1 LFTSEIKHKHM
12 KHYQSEFDGQKEF
25 YERVSINPDLSHYT
39 DGLDRGN
46 LYENKLDISN
56 IYKVLFQA
64 IKYAS
69 RIRIRGEKLPANLIL
84 NDLNKE
90 VAYIF
95 KSKDLLQDIEKIYF
109 GAASRGNDEY
119 KTEAPYKTVDYSTPN
134 GLLELLT
141 YVNSEEFV
149 KYHVNSSNIVG
160 LSQQYYKSN
169 PDKDAFING
178 DKAEIRHPKV
188 LSDRIIP
195 YAKKNNMEFK
205 GIMDCLNPGLL
216 QREQGAYYT
225 PPAYVAEMQKNLIQ
239 AVKEVPSGMDY
250 VVIDRCAGTG
260 NLEDGLPEEILGHCI
275 LSTIEFNEYVIL
287 NYKYGDKCQVVIPNT
302 DALAYDIIPAE
313 QDGGKITNDYVR
325 EKVND
330 DNCVVILM
338 ENPPYSEVAAG
349 SVQKTGK
356 KENLWK
362 KSWVYSQMEIEC
374 SGVVLNDLTNLFI
387 WSGFKYYLRKQ
398 EDSYILF
405 SPTKYWRTQGLADK
419 VFRAGF
425 LCNRKEFHAD
435 QGSAIGCIWWQ
446 NIEDTKTESLSL
458 TPYDIVSNSA
468 QRAADDITIRKAYKN
483 FTSAFDNRRFK
494 NDAKGIICERDGR
507 EFENDGR
514 KSYID
519 PIFNKNIVAYLCVS
533 NFQIDRKDVVLTR
546 CGLYKAHGFYVR
558 SDNFVEK
565 LPLFVAATFPYDKW
579 YKTDIYS
586 KSLDGGDAYLKDKDF
601 LKKCLIYTSLTPKNK
616 CRSLKG
622 SDKKYYVNE
631 LCFDGEKT
639 LAKKALRDYEKNG
652 FPLDDQEKNLLK
664 YWEDVL
670 YEARKTTEYQE
681 IMKNNPKCTFGLW
694 QIKEEINIRID
705 SGRVSKTGK
714 PIMTQKYPPLNSE
727 ITKLENELKKYYS
740 QELLPKVFSYQ
751 LIK

>member
-1 LFTSEIKHKHM
+1 M
-12 KHYQSEFDGQKEF
+12 KHYLSEFDGQKEF

-95 KSKDLLQDIEKIYF
+95 KSQDLLPDIEKIYF

-119 KTEAPYKTVDYSTPN
+119 KTEASYQTVDYSTST
-134 GLLELLT
+134 GLMELLS
-141 YVNSEEFV
+141 YVNSEEYV

-160 LSQQYYKSN
+160 LSQQYYKTN

-178 DKAEIRHPKV
+178 SSAEIRCPKV

-195 YAKKNNMEFK
+195 YPKKTNMEFK

-225 PPAYVAEMQKNLIQ
+225 PPTYVAEMQKYLIQ
-239 AVKEVPSGMDY
+239 AINEIPSGMDY

-260 NLEDGLPEEILGHCI
+260 NLEDGLPDDILSHCI
-275 LSTIEFNEYVIL
+275 LSTIEYNEYVIL
-287 NYKYGDKCQVVIPNT
+287 NYKFGDKCQVVIPNT
-302 DALAYDIIPAE
+302 DALAFDIIPAE
-313 QDGGKITNDYVR
+313 RDGMKITNDFVR
-325 EKVND
+325 DKVND
-330 DNCVVILM
+330 ENCVVILM

-362 KSWVYSQMEIEC
+362 KSWVYSQMEQVC
-374 SGVVLNDLTNLFI
+374 SGAVLNDLTNLFI
-387 WSGFKYYLRKQ
+387 WSGFNYYLSKPQ
-398 EDSYILF
+398 DSYILF
-405 SPTKYWRTQGLADK
+405 SPTKYWRTQHLADK
-419 VFRAGF
+419 VFRGGF

-435 QGSAIGCIWWQ
+435 QASAIGCIWWQ
-446 NIEDTKTESLSL
+446 NVDDRETESLTL
-458 TPYDIVSNSA
+458 TPYDIVANSI
-468 QRAADDITIRKAYKN
+468 QRATDDITIRKAYQN
-483 FTSAFDNRRFK
+483 FTAAFDSRKFP
-494 NDAKGIICERDGR
+494 DDIKGIICERDGR
-507 EFENDGR
+507 EFVQDGR
-514 KSYID
+514 VSYID
-519 PIFNKNIVAYLCVS
+519 PIDNKNIIAYLCVS

-558 SDNFVEK
+558 SDNYLSK

-586 KSLDGGDAYLKDKDF
+586 KSLDGGPAYLEDKDF

-631 LCFDGEKT
+631 LCLDGEKT
-639 LAKKALRDYEKNG
+639 IAQKTLKELIKEGYTLNE
-652 FPLDDQEKNLLK
+652 QEETLLK
-664 YWEDVL
+664 YWNDVL
-670 YEARKTTEYQE
+670 YEARKTSEYKE
-681 IMKNNPKCTFGLW
+681 IMKSNPKCTFGLW
-694 QIKEEINIRID
+694 QIKEELNIKID
-705 SGRVSKTGK
+705 SGRVNKTGT

-740 QELLPKVFSYQ
+740 EELLPRIFQYQ